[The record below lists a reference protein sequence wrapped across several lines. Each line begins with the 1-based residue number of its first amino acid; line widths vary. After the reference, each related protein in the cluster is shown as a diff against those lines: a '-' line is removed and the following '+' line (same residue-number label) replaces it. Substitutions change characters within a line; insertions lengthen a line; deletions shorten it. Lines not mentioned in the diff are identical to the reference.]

1 MEIRLFGCKIYISLL
16 FLTMLTLILLI
27 DKTGLMSVGILAVA
41 VHESGHLIMMLILKN
56 PPKEII
62 FQPCGII
69 IKKSDMIISS
79 NRELLIA
86 LGGCLNNLIFAAVFA
101 LIYYIYH
108 SDIAVSFFAANIGL
122 ILFNITCIKG
132 LDGYDIVL
140 IILSRK
146 TDGDRATKICKT
158 ISIGTVIILSV
169 GTLFMTVFAN
179 SSIML
184 LLCSLYLIILT
195 LINLRS

>member
-1 MEIRLFGCKIYISLL
+1 MSLL

-27 DKTGLMSVGILAVA
+27 DKTGLMLVGILAVA

-69 IKKSDMIISS
+69 IKKIDMIISS

-101 LIYYIYH
+101 LIYYIYQ

-122 ILFNITCIKG
+122 VLFNIACIKG
-132 LDGYDIVL
+132 LDGYDIL
-140 IILSRK
+140 IHVLSRK
-146 TDGDRATKICKT
+146 TDAERATKICKT
-158 ISIGTVIILSV
+158 FSVCTVILLSV
-169 GTLFMTVFAN
+169 GALVMTFFTN
-179 SSIML
+179 NNIML